1 MHFAFIVFEHKLV
14 CRMKALN
21 MMEEDFI
28 EEGPMK
34 ESKYYWE
41 KLPFNS
47 IRLYLESL
55 VNNGNANASKK

>member
-1 MHFAFIVFEHKLV
+1 MHFAFIVFERKLV

-34 ESKYYWE
+34 ESKYY
-41 KLPFNS
+41 
-47 IRLYLESL
+47 
-55 VNNGNANASKK
+55 